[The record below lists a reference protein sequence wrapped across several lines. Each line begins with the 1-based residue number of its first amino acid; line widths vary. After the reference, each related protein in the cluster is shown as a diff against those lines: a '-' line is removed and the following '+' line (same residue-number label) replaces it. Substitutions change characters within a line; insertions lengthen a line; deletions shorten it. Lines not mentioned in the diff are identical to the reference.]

1 MFDLESERRGERV
14 LLVGAGSGSAYR
26 GSEENTLEE
35 LAQLART
42 AGAEVVERVFQRRR
56 RMDPSTFVGKG
67 KVSELKEV
75 SESLDI
81 EAFIFDDDLSPT
93 QGRNLEELL
102 DRKVIDR
109 SELILDIFAQHARTQ
124 EAKIEVELAQLYYRL
139 PRLVGKGIALSRLG
153 GGIGTRGP
161 GEQKLEVD
169 RRRIRERISR
179 LKKKLVEV
187 EKSKMIQ
194 RKGRE
199 NFFRIALVGYTNS
212 GKSTLMNRLTQA
224 QVKIEEGLFST
235 LDSTTRRLEY
245 GMRGPNV
252 GTSQSSVRYPY
263 SSKILITD
271 TVGFIRKL
279 PHHLITSF
287 HSTLQEAVEADLRL
301 QIVDVSH
308 PDARRQMET
317 SLEILEELGCLE
329 EPILFVF
336 NKMDLADYSVV
347 EKLLSAHQPSCAIS
361 ALRGEGLDLLV
372 EMVVREMESCF
383 VETEILLPPAPS
395 EKRRLLSQIYRVGEV
410 VETGWRE
417 GKVKVLVRLRKEH
430 LEMILKSIKV

>member
-14 LLVGAGSGSAYR
+14 LLVGAGSGLAYR

-42 AGAEVVERVFQRRR
+42 AGAEVVERVFQRRK

-67 KVSELKEV
+67 KVSELKEI
-75 SESLDI
+75 SESLDVD
-81 EAFIFDDDLSPT
+81 AFVFDDDLSPT
-93 QGRNLEELL
+93 QGRNLEEMLA
-102 DRKVIDR
+102 RKVIDR

-124 EAKIEVELAQLYYRL
+124 EAKIEVELTQLYYRL
-139 PRLVGKGIALSRLG
+139 PRLVGKGVALSRLG

-169 RRRIRERISR
+169 RRRIRDRISH

-187 EKSKMIQ
+187 EKSKVIQ

-245 GMRGPNV
+245 GIRSPDV
-252 GTSQSSVRYPY
+252 GAFQSSLRYPY
-263 SSKILITD
+263 SRKVLVTD
-271 TVGFIRKL
+271 TIGFIRKL

-301 QIVDVSH
+301 QLVDVSH
-308 PDARRQMET
+308 PDARGQMET

-336 NKMDLADYSVV
+336 NKTDLADYSVV

-361 ALRGEGLDLLV
+361 ALRGEGLDLLI
-372 EMVVREMESCF
+372 EMIVREMESCF
-383 VETEILLPPAPS
+383 VETEILLPSAPS
-395 EKRRLLSQIYRVGEV
+395 DKRRLLSQIYRVGEV
-410 VETGWRE
+410 VETGWRD
-417 GKVKVLVRLRKEH
+417 GKMKVLVRLRKEH
-430 LEMILKSIKV
+430 LEMILKSLKV